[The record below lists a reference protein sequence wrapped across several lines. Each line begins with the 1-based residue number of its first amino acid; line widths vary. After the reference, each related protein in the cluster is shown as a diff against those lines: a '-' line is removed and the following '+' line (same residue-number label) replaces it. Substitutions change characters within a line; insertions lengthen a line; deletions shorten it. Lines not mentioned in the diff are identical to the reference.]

1 MLAHLGFS
9 VPVEEKEDLHNDIS
23 QQIDSIRLDDTA
35 TDKVGFG
42 SVKEA
47 TDFPVDDGEDFFN
60 NLPSPK
66 IGTPKFTSTDGIGAG
81 NSAPYPEEIKHEPDV
96 LEESA
101 DPSFDDSVQHALVV
115 GDYKGAVALCI
126 AANKIADALVIA
138 HVGGTS
144 LWENT
149 RDQYL
154 KMSRSPYLKVAQSLN
169 FLCCITFF

>member
-1 MLAHLGFS
+1 MLTHLGFS
-9 VPVEEKEDLHNDIS
+9 VPVEEKDDVQNDIS
-23 QQIDSIRLDDTA
+23 QQIDSVQLDDTT
-35 TDKVGFG
+35 TDKVGYE

-47 TDFPVDDGEDFFN
+47 TVFSADDGEDFFN

-66 IGTPKFTSTDGIGAG
+66 ADTPKFTNSNNIGPG
-81 NSAPYPEEIKHEPDV
+81 HSAPHAEEITQEPDG

-101 DPSFDDSVQHALVV
+101 DPSFDDSIQSALVV
-115 GDYKGAVALCI
+115 GDYKGAVAQCI
-126 AANKIADALVIA
+126 SANKIADALVIA